1 MKKITDFYEQ
11 SSVEQ
16 AQALA
21 RHALEILSR
30 DISSPAA
37 AEEVWSR
44 VESEAIFRELIRNWE
59 NWGALERRKA
69 WAELSRVL
77 EKAAYATR
85 PYCLRCGTCC
95 RKGSPSLYRED
106 LSLLRRGTVSRLDLI
121 TLRKG
126 ERVFSN
132 ETDAFF
138 ILPEEQVKVREKPD
152 SRECIFFQAPDPG
165 CGIYE
170 DRPRECRILECWNPE
185 GFQVL
190 KQEKRLSRLDLLDPA
205 DPLLSVMKT
214 HEERCDLLRMQ
225 EWLIRAVEGA
235 GGEDEKVVE
244 TLQYDRHV
252 RAFLGEQFNL
262 ERRHLDFLLGRPL
275 EEVVVGLG
283 FSVQVEPGGRVVVRR
298 DGAADS
304 GRGTNG
310 R

>member
-1 MKKITDFYEQ
+1 MTKITDFYEQ

-16 AQALA
+16 AKALA
-21 RHALEILSR
+21 RHALETMLK
-30 DISSPAA
+30 DIGSPAV
-37 AEEVWSR
+37 AEEVWGR
-44 VESEAIFRELIRNWE
+44 VAADDVFCRLIRKWDDWAAPERQQAWE
-59 NWGALERRKA
+59 
-69 WAELSRVL
+69 ELSRVL

-152 SRECIFFQAPDPG
+152 SRECIFFQGQDPG

-190 KQEKRLSRLDLLDPA
+190 KQERLLSRLDLLDPA
-205 DPLLSVMKT
+205 DPLLPIAKT
-214 HEERCDLLRMQ
+214 HEERCDLLRLQ
-225 EWLIRAVEGA
+225 EWLTRAVEGA
-235 GGEDEKVVE
+235 GAEEE
-244 TLQYDRHV
+244 RILEALQYDRHV

-262 ERRHLDFLLGRPL
+262 EPRHLDFLLGRPL

-283 FSVQVEPGGRVVVRR
+283 FSLQVEPGGRVVV
-298 DGAADS
+298 
-304 GRGTNG
+304 GRKP
-310 R
+310 